1 VTDEIVPGEISNNSF
16 ILQLVDNMI
25 FEAVKLEQK
34 NATLNDASSCTIPEM
49 QNVVIFEV
57 AKAGIQVLKQ
67 V

>member
-16 ILQLVDNMI
+16 ILQLVDALKN
-25 FEAVKLEQK
+25 QK